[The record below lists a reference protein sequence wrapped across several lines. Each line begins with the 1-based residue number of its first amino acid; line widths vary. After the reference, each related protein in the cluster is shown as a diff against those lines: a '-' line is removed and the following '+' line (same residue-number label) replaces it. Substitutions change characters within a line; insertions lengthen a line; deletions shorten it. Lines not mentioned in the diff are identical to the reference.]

1 LCRRAPYGIIRRHA
15 KGALGGEIVE
25 IQTTVESETDALLAL
40 DEAKASGVD
49 ALVVFLGNFGPE
61 GPETLMAQRFAG
73 PTMFAAAAEEN
84 IPVLSARRGDAYCGM
99 LNASYN
105 LKLRGVT
112 SYIPEYPVGDAQA
125 VAKMIADFLPV
136 ARAIIGVNPDERTH
150 RQDVVVNLDLE
161 VDIRPAA
168 RSDDV
173 ADAVDYSTVA
183 KAVQALVEG
192 SSYQLLERLAAEI
205 ARVCLQDERVL
216 AARVRVD
223 KPRAVRTGRSAAVE
237 IVRRRGEDVA

>member
-1 LCRRAPYGIIRRHA
+1 
-15 KGALGGEIVE
+15 
-25 IQTTVESETDALLAL
+25 
-40 DEAKASGVD
+40 
-49 ALVVFLGNFGPE
+49 
-61 GPETLMAQRFAG
+61 
-73 PTMFAAAAEEN
+73 
-84 IPVLSARRGDAYCGM
+84 
-99 LNASYN
+99 
-105 LKLRGVT
+105 
-112 SYIPEYPVGDAQA
+112 
-125 VAKMIADFLPV
+125 
-136 ARAIIGVNPDERTH
+136 
-150 RQDVVVNLDLE
+150 VNLDLE

-192 SSYQLLERLAAEI
+192 IDIPLLERLAAEI